1 MEKAV
6 IVACDITKSFKQ
18 GSIIVEV
25 LRGINL
31 SLVQGHSY
39 AITGISGAGK
49 STLLHILAGLE
60 YPDRGS
66 VTYNHKNIAD
76 FTKKEK
82 EHWLN
87 STIGIVF
94 QQPYLI
100 AELTVAQNIALKALI
115 QGKRYSDIESWVDQ
129 LLSWC
134 NLSDKKNSY
143 PRSLSGGQ
151 QQRVALARA
160 LCTKP
165 IFLFAD
171 EPTGNLDEETGTKL
185 IDLIVQFQKEWD
197 MGLVIC
203 SHDAYVVQSLQTI
216 YRIADGSLVTEKE

>member
-1 MEKAV
+1 MKKAV
-6 IVACDITKSFKQ
+6 ISAHDVAKSFKQ
-18 GSIIVEV
+18 GATIVEV
-25 LRGINL
+25 LRSINL
-31 SLVQGHSY
+31 SLIQGRSY

-60 YPDRGS
+60 YPDHGS
-66 VTYNHKNIAD
+66 VIYNDKKIDD

-87 STIGIVF
+87 STIGMVF

-100 AELTVAQNIALKALI
+100 AELTVAQNVALKALI
-115 QGKRYSDIESWVDQ
+115 QGKRYQDIESWIDQ
-129 LLSWC
+129 LLLWC
-134 NLSDKKNSY
+134 NLSDKKNAY
-143 PRSLSGGQ
+143 PRTLSGGQ

-165 IFLFAD
+165 MFLFAD
-171 EPTGNLDEETGTKL
+171 EPTGNLDETTGAKL
-185 IDLIVQFQKEWD
+185 IDLIVQFQQEWD

-203 SHDAYVVQSLQTI
+203 SHDAYVVQALQTI
-216 YRIADGSLVTEKE
+216 YRIADGRLMTEKE

>member
-1 MEKAV
+1 MKKV
-6 IVACDITKSFKQ
+6 IVAHDISKSFKQ
-18 GSIIVEV
+18 GQSVIQV
-25 LRGINL
+25 LHSLNL
-31 SLVQGHSY
+31 SLEQGHSY

-60 YPDRGS
+60 YPDHGS
-66 VTYNHKNIAD
+66 VSYNGKNLAD
-76 FTKKEK
+76 LSTKEK

-87 STIGIVF
+87 STIGMVF

-100 AELTVAQNIALKALI
+100 AELTVAQNVALKALI
-115 QGKRYSDIESWVDQ
+115 QGQSYAQIEPWVDQ

-134 NLSDKKNSY
+134 NLSAKKNAY
-143 PRSLSGGQ
+143 PGNLSGGQ

-165 IFLFAD
+165 TFLFAD
-171 EPTGNLDEETGTKL
+171 EPTGNLDEATGTML
-185 IDLIVQFQKEWD
+185 IELIVQFQQEWD

-216 YRIADGSLVTEKE
+216 YRIADGHLVVEKE